1 MSGPHHILL
10 VEDNTGDAILFKRA
24 LKRANED
31 IAVTVAPSAEAA
43 LRILDEGPGPAA
55 FSLAVCDINL
65 PGISGIELLR
75 RIRSDDGTRSLPV
88 LMLSSSR
95 NEDEIA
101 RCYDAFASG
110 YIAKPLSGEGYDRM
124 ASCFTSCWLEMMEL
138 PDADAVARNRSVG
151 VPLS

>member
-1 MSGPHHILL
+1 MSDPHHILL

-24 LKRANED
+24 VKRANED
-31 IAVTVAPSAEAA
+31 IAVTVAPTAEAA
-43 LRILDEGPGPAA
+43 LRMLDEDGPAA
-55 FSLAVCDINL
+55 FSMAVCDINL

-75 RIRSDDGTRSLPV
+75 RIRSDTGTRSLPV

-124 ASCFTSCWLEMMEL
+124 ASCFTSCWLELMEL